1 MLDSPTKITL
11 QTIDLAKLAD
21 LARRVADQ
29 LRPGDAII
37 LSGVLAAG
45 KTQFIK
51 LLSEFLEITDIVT
64 SPTFTL
70 VHFYQGGRLPL
81 IHVDAY
87 RLESHAEYLD
97 LTLEDFLENHAIVIE
112 WGDKFRDVLPP
123 ALDITLFPEDAVQ
136 RTVTLSSSV
145 PHRQEVIS
153 NISTQYQNSTE

>member
-1 MLDSPTKITL
+1 
-11 QTIDLAKLAD
+11 
-21 LARRVADQ
+21 
-29 LRPGDAII
+29 
-37 LSGVLAAG
+37 LAAG
-45 KTQFIK
+45 KTQFVK
-51 LLSEFLEITDIVT
+51 FLSEFLEITDIVT

-123 ALDITLFPEDAVQ
+123 ALDITLFPEDALQ
-136 RTVTLSSSV
+136 RTVTLSSSI
-145 PHRQEVIS
+145 PHWQETIS
-153 NISTQYQNSTE
+153 YFFTYNQNTPRCF

>member
-1 MLDSPTKITL
+1 M
-11 QTIDLAKLAD
+11 
-21 LARRVADQ
+21 
-29 LRPGDAII
+29 
-37 LSGVLAAG
+37 
-45 KTQFIK
+45 
-51 LLSEFLEITDIVT
+51 
-64 SPTFTL
+64 
-70 VHFYQGGRLPL
+70 HFYQGGRLPL

-145 PHRQEVIS
+145 PHWQEVIS